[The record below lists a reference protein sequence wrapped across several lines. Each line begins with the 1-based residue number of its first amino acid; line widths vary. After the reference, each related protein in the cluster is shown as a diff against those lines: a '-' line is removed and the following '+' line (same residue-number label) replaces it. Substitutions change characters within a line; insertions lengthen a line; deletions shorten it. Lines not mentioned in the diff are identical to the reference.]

1 MFYIFIT
8 WLVLILLLIILV
20 QGVQK
25 NSKDRDRGGSV
36 SKRWG
41 GWFIGLFVVGSVPLG
56 YALYTELRGGYIG
69 ANIGLGLA
77 LFFIWGYCA
86 ILLCVA
92 LVIWGRYGY
101 KQYRKK

>member
-36 SKRWG
+36 FKRWG

-77 LFFIWGYCA
+77 LFFTWGYCA

-92 LVIWGRYGY
+92 LVIWGRFWY
-101 KQYRKK
+101 KRNK

>member
-1 MFYIFIT
+1 MLYIFIT
-8 WLVLILLLIILV
+8 WLILILTLIILAK
-20 QGVQK
+20 GIQK
-25 NSKDRDRGGSV
+25 NSKDREGSV
-36 SKRWG
+36 KRWG
-41 GWFIGLFVVGSVPLG
+41 GWLIGLFILGSVPLG

-77 LFFIWGYCA
+77 LFFTWGYCA
-86 ILLCVA
+86 LLLCVA

>member
-1 MFYIFIT
+1 MLYIFIT
-8 WLVLILLLIILV
+8 WLILILMLIILAK
-20 QGVQK
+20 GIQK
-25 NSKDRDRGGSV
+25 NSKDREGSV
-36 SKRWG
+36 KRWG
-41 GWFIGLFVVGSVPLG
+41 GWLIGLFILGSIPLG

-77 LFFIWGYCA
+77 LFLTWGYCA
-86 ILLCVA
+86 LLLCVA